1 MLNKFC
7 FSDDT
12 FAQRERRQVEVLMFP
27 TSLPPMFDMKVMAVQ
42 QTGVITVPFTANIT
56 AGSKTW
62 SVAGTY
68 RGTDSSNLKIVFEE
82 KSLLE
87 SNRKVSKK

>member
-62 SVAGTY
+62 
-68 RGTDSSNLKIVFEE
+68 FEIYFI
-82 KSLLE
+82 LLCYTLCPGPWLE
-87 SNRKVSKK
+87 PTEALTAPT

>member
-12 FAQRERRQVEVLMFP
+12 SAQRERRQVEVLMFP

-62 SVAGTY
+62 LEFISFYCVTLSAQV
-68 RGTDSSNLKIVFEE
+68 RGWNLQ
-82 KSLLE
+82 
-87 SNRKVSKK
+87 RH

>member
-1 MLNKFC
+1 MLNKFF

-12 FAQRERRQVEVLMFP
+12 SAQRERRQVEVLMFP

-62 SVAGTY
+62 
-68 RGTDSSNLKIVFEE
+68 
-82 KSLLE
+82 LE
-87 SNRKVSKK
+87 IYFNSFCYILYPGPGLELTEALTAPT